1 MVPMTIEE
9 LVGKIFNRTS
19 RDDATIIHFSGKNG
33 SFFPMPDQIS
43 HEVKSALEKLGIKE
57 LYTHQAQ
64 AIELAL
70 RKTNTVIA
78 TPTASGKTLC
88 FNIPVLSELSH
99 NPSARA
105 LYIYPTKALSAD
117 QSAGLQ
123 ELIDASGL
131 PAKMHTYDGDTPVS
145 ARQVLR
151 HEGSIILTNP
161 DMLHSAIL
169 PQHTKWINLFEN
181 LKYVVIDEL
190 HQYRGVFGSHMAN
203 LIRRLKRICAFYG
216 SHPVFI
222 MSSATI
228 KNPGELASNLIEGDV
243 QVVDEDGSP
252 RGDKYLVVYNPPIVE
267 PQLRLRRSIVFE
279 ARKYAIELVKSGIQT
294 IVFAR
299 ARTTVEN
306 ILRLIKDDARQ
317 NGINPDLIRGYRGGY
332 LPLERRE
339 IEKGLREG
347 RILAVVST
355 NALELGIDIGRL
367 EAAIVA
373 GYPGT
378 IASLRQQLGRS
389 GRKQQSSLGILILS
403 GSPLDQYIA
412 QNPKFLLST
421 PPESG
426 LINPDNLYIM
436 VSHIKCAAFELP
448 FVDGERFGNAE
459 ITPVLEHLEQNGIVN
474 HTNGKWF
481 WMTEVYPADEI
492 SLRNAAKENVVILD
506 VTDTPNIKTIGQID
520 LFAAPMLVHDQAVYI
535 HEGVSFHVDKL
546 DFEARKAFV
555 RRVNVDYY
563 TDANLEVSLSVLDE
577 FGKTDTPSHYTG
589 FGEVSV
595 TAITTLFKKI
605 KMNTHENLGFGEVKL
620 PERPMDTTSWWLVV
634 SDRIVKEFSP
644 NDLANALKGLGNLL
658 IGILPLPLMCDP
670 RDLSLHVQVKS
681 PHFARPTVFIY
692 ETNAGGVGL
701 SHHIFDLG
709 SQALYMALESLDRCG
724 CVDGCPACIGPA
736 GETEAG
742 TKEKARRIIGMMID
756 KDHFS
761 L

>member
-1 MVPMTIEE
+1 MTIED
-9 LVGKIFNRTS
+9 LVSKIFNRS
-19 RDDATIIHFSGKNG
+19 AKDDATIIHFSGKNG
-33 SFFPMPDQIS
+33 TFLPIPDHIS
-43 HEVKSALEKLGIKE
+43 HNLRSALEKLSIRE

-64 AIELAL
+64 AIEATLS
-70 RKTNTVIA
+70 KKNTVIA

-88 FNIPVLSELSH
+88 FNIPVLSEIAE

-105 LYIYPTKALSAD
+105 LYLYPTKALSAD

-131 PAKMHTYDGDTPVS
+131 PVRMHTYDGDTPVS

-151 HEGSIILTNP
+151 NEGSIILTNP

-203 LIRRLKRICAFYG
+203 LVRRLRRICTFYG
-216 SHPVFI
+216 SRPVFI

-228 KNPGELASNLIEGDV
+228 KNPGELASNLIEDDV
-243 QVVDEDGSP
+243 TVISDDGSP

-267 PQLRLRRSIVFE
+267 PQLRLRRSVMFE
-279 ARKYAIELVKSGIQT
+279 ARKFATELIKNGIQT

-306 ILRLIKDDARQ
+306 ILRLLKDDARS
-317 NGINPDLIRGYRGGY
+317 NGISPESIRGYRGGY

-339 IEKGLREG
+339 IEKGLRDG
-347 RILAVVST
+347 RILGVVST

-378 IASLRQQLGRS
+378 IASLRQQMGRA

-412 QNPKFLLST
+412 GNPKFLLIS

-448 FVDGERFGNAE
+448 FVDGEMFGRAE
-459 ITPVLEHLEQNGIVN
+459 ITPVLEHLEGHGVVN
-474 HTNGKWF
+474 HANGKWF
-481 WMTEVYPADEI
+481 WMTEVYPADEV
-492 SLRNAAKENVVILD
+492 SLRNAAKENVVIMD
-506 VTDTPNIKTIGQID
+506 TTDAPNIRTIGEVD
-520 LFAAPMLVHDQAVYI
+520 LFGAPMLVHDQAVYI
-535 HEGVSFHVDKL
+535 HEGVSYHVDKL

-577 FGKTDTPSHYTG
+577 LGRNDIPAYSSG

-605 KMNTHENLGFGEVKL
+605 KMNTHENLGFGEVRL

-634 SDRIVKEFSP
+634 SQRIVNEFSP

-681 PHFARPTVFIY
+681 PHFGRPTIFIY

-701 SHHIFDLG
+701 SQHIFDLG
-709 SQALYMALESLDRCG
+709 SQALAMALETLDRCG
-724 CVDGCPACIGPA
+724 CADGCPACIGPS

-742 TKEKARRIIGMMID
+742 TKEKTRKLIGMMMEE
-756 KDHFS
+756 S

>member
-1 MVPMTIEE
+1 MTIED
-9 LVGKIFNRTS
+9 LVSKIFNRS
-19 RDDATIIHFSGKNG
+19 AKDDVTIIHFSGKNG
-33 SFFPMPDQIS
+33 SFLPIPGQIS
-43 HEVKSALEKLGIKE
+43 HEVATALEKMGIKE
-57 LYTHQAQ
+57 LYTHQAK
-64 AIELAL
+64 AIESACSGQ
-70 RKTNTVIA
+70 NTVIA

-88 FNIPVLSELSH
+88 FNIPVLSEMAK

-105 LYIYPTKALSAD
+105 LYLYPTKALSAD

-131 PAKMHTYDGDTPVS
+131 PVKMHTYDGDTPVT

-151 HEGSIILTNP
+151 SEGSIILTNP

-203 LIRRLKRICAFYG
+203 LIRRLRRICTFYG
-216 SHPVFI
+216 SYPIFI

-228 KNPGELASNLIEGDV
+228 KNPGELASYLLEDDV
-243 QVVDEDGSP
+243 VVIDDDGSP

-267 PQLRLRRSIVFE
+267 PQLRLRKSVVFE
-279 ARKYAIELVKSGIQT
+279 AKRFAMELIKSDIQT

-306 ILRLIKDDARQ
+306 ILRLLKDEAKSSA
-317 NGINPDLIRGYRGGY
+317 INPDSIRGYRGGY

-339 IEKGLREG
+339 IEKGLRDG
-347 RILAVVST
+347 RILGVVST

-367 EAAIVA
+367 EAAVVA

-378 IASLRQQLGRS
+378 IASLRQQLGRA
-389 GRKQQSSLGILILS
+389 GRKQQSSLGILVLS

-412 QNPKFLLST
+412 QNPKFLLTS

-448 FVDGERFGNAE
+448 FVDGEKFGRAE
-459 ITPVLEHLEQNGIVN
+459 ITPVLEHLEGHGVVN
-474 HTNGKWF
+474 HANGKWF
-481 WMTEVYPADEI
+481 WMTEVYPADEV
-492 SLRNAAKENVVILD
+492 SLRNAAKENVVIMD
-506 VTDTPNIKTIGQID
+506 TTDAPNVRTIGQID

-535 HEGVSFHVDKL
+535 HEGVSYHVDKL

-577 FGKTDTPSHYTG
+577 LGKSDVPAYTTG

-605 KMNTHENLGFGEVKL
+605 KMNTHENLGFGEVRL

-634 SDRIVKEFSP
+634 SERIVREFSP

-681 PHFARPTVFIY
+681 PHFGRPSIFIY

-701 SHHIFDLG
+701 SQHIFDLG
-709 SQALYMALESLDRCG
+709 TQALSMALETLERCG
-724 CVDGCPACIGPA
+724 CGDGCPACIGPA

-742 TKEKARRIIGMMID
+742 TKEKTKKLIEMLMEERI
-756 KDHFS
+756 
-761 L
+761 LQ

>member
-1 MVPMTIEE
+1 MTIEE
-9 LVGKIFNRTS
+9 LVSKIFNRS
-19 RDDATIIHFSGKNG
+19 AKDDATIIHFSGKNG
-33 SFFPMPDQIS
+33 SFLPIPDHIP
-43 HEVKSALEKLGIKE
+43 HNLRSALEKLSINE
-57 LYTHQAQ
+57 LYIHQAQ
-64 AIELAL
+64 AIEAAL
-70 RKTNTVIA
+70 SKKNTVIA

-88 FNIPVLSELSH
+88 FNIPVLSEIAE

-105 LYIYPTKALSAD
+105 LYLYPTKALSAD
-117 QSAGLQ
+117 QSVGLQ
-123 ELIDASGL
+123 DIIDASGL
-131 PAKMHTYDGDTPVS
+131 PIKMHTYDGDTPVS

-151 HEGSIILTNP
+151 NEGSIILTNP

-203 LIRRLKRICAFYG
+203 LIRRLRRICTFYG
-216 SHPVFI
+216 SRPVFI

-228 KNPGELASNLIEGDV
+228 KNPGELASNLIEDDV
-243 QVVDEDGSP
+243 VVISDDGSP

-267 PQLRLRRSIVFE
+267 PQLRLRRSVMFE
-279 ARKYAIELVKSGIQT
+279 ARKFAAELIKNGIQT

-306 ILRLIKDDARQ
+306 ILRLLKDDARS
-317 NGINPDLIRGYRGGY
+317 NGISPESIRGYRGGY

-339 IEKGLREG
+339 IEKGLRDG
-347 RILAVVST
+347 RILGVVST

-378 IASLRQQLGRS
+378 IASLRQQMGRA

-412 QNPKFLLST
+412 QNPKFLLTS

-448 FVDGERFGNAE
+448 FIDGENFGRAE
-459 ITPVLEHLEQNGIVN
+459 ITPVLEHLEGHGVVN
-474 HTNGKWF
+474 HANGKWF
-481 WMTEVYPADEI
+481 WMTEVYPADEV
-492 SLRNAAKENVVILD
+492 SLRNAAKENVVIMD
-506 VTDTPNIKTIGQID
+506 TTDAPNIRTIGEVD
-520 LFAAPMLVHDQAVYI
+520 LFGAPMLVHDQAVYI
-535 HEGVSFHVDKL
+535 HEGVSYHVDKL

-577 FGKTDTPSHYTG
+577 LGRNDIPSNTTG

-605 KMNTHENLGFGEVKL
+605 KMNTHENLGFGEVRL

-634 SDRIVKEFSP
+634 SQRIVSEFSP

-681 PHFARPTVFIY
+681 PHFGRPTIFIY

-701 SHHIFDLG
+701 SQHIFDLG
-709 SQALYMALESLDRCG
+709 SQSLAMALETLDRCG
-724 CVDGCPACIGPA
+724 CADGCPACIGPA

-742 TKEKARRIIGMMID
+742 TKGKTRKLIGMMMEERIV
-756 KDHFS
+756 
-761 L
+761 

>member
-1 MVPMTIEE
+1 MTIED
-9 LVGKIFNRTS
+9 LVSKIFNRS
-19 RDDATIIHFSGKNG
+19 AKDDATIIHFSGKNG
-33 SFFPMPDQIS
+33 SFLPIPDHIPHS
-43 HEVKSALEKLGIKE
+43 LRFALEKLSIHE

-64 AIELAL
+64 AIEAAL
-70 RKTNTVIA
+70 SKKNTVIA

-88 FNIPVLSELSH
+88 FNIPVLSEIAE

-105 LYIYPTKALSAD
+105 LYLYPTKALSAD

-131 PAKMHTYDGDTPVS
+131 PVRMHTYDGDTPVS

-151 HEGSIILTNP
+151 NEGSIILTNP

-203 LIRRLKRICAFYG
+203 LIRRLRRICTFYG
-216 SHPVFI
+216 SHPIFI

-228 KNPGELASNLIEGDV
+228 KNPGELASNLIEDDV
-243 QVVDEDGSP
+243 TVISDDGSP

-267 PQLRLRRSIVFE
+267 PQLRLRRSVMFE
-279 ARKYAIELVKSGIQT
+279 ARKFATELIKNGIQT

-306 ILRLIKDDARQ
+306 ILRLLKDDARS
-317 NGINPDLIRGYRGGY
+317 NGISPESIRGYRGGY

-339 IEKGLREG
+339 IEKGLRDG
-347 RILAVVST
+347 RILGVVST

-378 IASLRQQLGRS
+378 IASLRQQMGRA

-412 QNPKFLLST
+412 QNPKFLLTS

-448 FVDGERFGNAE
+448 FVDGEMFGRAE
-459 ITPVLEHLEQNGIVN
+459 ITPVLEHLEGHGVVN
-474 HTNGKWF
+474 HANGKWF
-481 WMTEVYPADEI
+481 WMTEVYPADEV
-492 SLRNAAKENVVILD
+492 SLRNAAKENVVIMD
-506 VTDTPNIKTIGQID
+506 TTDAPNIRTIGEVD
-520 LFAAPMLVHDQAVYI
+520 LFGAPMLVHDQAVYI
-535 HEGVSFHVDKL
+535 HEGVSYHVDKL

-577 FGKTDTPSHYTG
+577 LGRNDIPAYSSG

-605 KMNTHENLGFGEVKL
+605 KMNTHENLGFGEVRL

-634 SDRIVKEFSP
+634 SHRIVNEFNP

-681 PHFARPTVFIY
+681 PHFGRPTIFIY

-701 SHHIFDLG
+701 SQHIFDLG
-709 SQALYMALESLDRCG
+709 SQALAMALETLDRCG
-724 CVDGCPACIGPA
+724 CADGCPACIGPA

-742 TKEKARRIIGMMID
+742 TKERTRKLIGMMMEERIV
-756 KDHFS
+756 
-761 L
+761 